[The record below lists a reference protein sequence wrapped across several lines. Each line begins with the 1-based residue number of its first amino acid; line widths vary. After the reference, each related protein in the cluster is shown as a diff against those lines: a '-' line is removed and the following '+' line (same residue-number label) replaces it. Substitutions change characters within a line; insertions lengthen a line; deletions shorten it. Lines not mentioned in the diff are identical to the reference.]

1 MPRVTFGAMIV
12 NLCRADKVLLS
23 GWATIVGSG
32 MLIGPTAAGLG
43 IPAALFVAL
52 IADGVFR
59 PSSNTF
65 YPTISHGPRNS
76 NRVALTFDDGPD
88 PVVTPQILDRLRD
101 HGARATFFVIGRNL
115 EQTTDVASRAV
126 REGHEIGNHSWEH
139 GYMRHA
145 YPVQSQLQEMDRNE
159 VLIRSITGQRG
170 LSVYRPP
177 VGLKSPNF
185 ARAAHRLALNV
196 IAWSVHSRDTLDQNG
211 PRIAR
216 RILSRIR
223 GGDIVLLH
231 DGHQR
236 PGARRTSA
244 LAALPT
250 LLAGLQERNL
260 EAVTVSELLAGRL
273 GAP

>member
-1 MPRVTFGAMIV
+1 M

-23 GWATIVGSG
+23 GWATVMSSAAI
-32 MLIGPTAAGLG
+32 IGPTAAGLG
-43 IPAALFVAL
+43 IPAALFAAL

-65 YPTISHGPRNS
+65 YPTISHGPRTKNQ
-76 NRVALTFDDGPD
+76 VALTFDDGPD
-88 PVVTPQILDRLRD
+88 PVVTPQILDVLQA

-115 EQTTDVASRAV
+115 EHTTEVAARAV
-126 REGHEIGNHSWEH
+126 REGHEIGNHSWQH

-145 YPVQSQLQEMDRNE
+145 YPVRAQLEEMERNE
-159 VLIRSITGQRG
+159 ALIRSITGQTK
-170 LSVYRPP
+170 LSIYRPP

-185 ARAAHRLALNV
+185 ARAAHRVSLNV

-244 LAALPT
+244 LESLPS
-250 LLAGLQERNL
+250 LLAGLKDRNL
-260 EAVTVSELLAGRL
+260 QAVTVSELLA
-273 GAP
+273 